1 MNTENT
7 TNGNSKDGDNYNMK
21 NNKKETLTW
30 MLKYNRTPYPY
41 SPQKAALKGMEPKQP
56 GYFDGNYFKQLK
68 WKDYQDWGSIDE
80 NFKPELIKAWHDDK
94 RVEGIG
100 CNAGFNG

>member
-30 MLKYNRTPYPY
+30 ILKYNRTPYPY

-68 WKDYQDWGSIDE
+68 WKDYQ
-80 NFKPELIKAWHDDK
+80 
-94 RVEGIG
+94 
-100 CNAGFNG
+100 